1 MTLFLLL
8 FFAVILAVGW
18 GILSAVKAKDSP
30 NDSESELRIKAKQ
43 GDAGAQ
49 FDLGLMYA
57 KGRGVPQNYAEAV
70 KWFRMA
76 AEQGLAEAQNNLG
89 GMYYTGQGVL
99 KDYAEAVKW
108 YRMAAEQG
116 DAEAQFNLGVLY
128 SGQGVPQTYAE
139 AEKWCRRMAAV
150 HGDAGALPRAS
161 SA

>member
-8 FFAVILAVGW
+8 FFAVILAGGW
-18 GILSAVKAKDSP
+18 GILSAVKAEGSP
-30 NDSESELRIKAKQ
+30 NDYPTELRIK
-43 GDAGAQ
+43 
-49 FDLGLMYA
+49 
-57 KGRGVPQNYAEAV
+57 
-70 KWFRMA
+70 
-76 AEQGLAEAQNNLG
+76 
-89 GMYYTGQGVL
+89 
-99 KDYAEAVKW
+99 
-108 YRMAAEQG
+108 AEQG